1 MASKNEIDAFY
12 VRPRFDY
19 ASLDASAA
27 AKAQKSAKRIRSFEK
42 AAAIDIGRELLA
54 IKDALPHG
62 RFLPWIEAEFG
73 YSRRTATNMMAVAT
87 TFCDTWEAV
96 SHLPPTVL
104 YQLAAPSTP
113 DAVREAVVRS
123 EPGKL
128 ADPNAVKRAISRARD
143 PDKARITEN
152 KRQSDVLAKQ
162 EARHAESAKRRIELG
177 RGIAALEFLREKL
190 SQEDFLAFQKLVRR
204 TTPGDLHYLVRT
216 EAVTVTAS
224 TSKRTID
231 RRAETRAACTR

>member
-1 MASKNEIDAFY
+1 MASRNEIDAYY

-27 AKAQKSAKRIRSFEK
+27 AKAQQSAKRIRSFEK

-62 RFLPWIEAEFG
+62 RFLPWVEAEFG
-73 YSRRTATNMMAVAT
+73 YSRRTATNMMAVAS
-87 TFCDTWEAV
+87 TFGDTWESV
-96 SHLPPTVL
+96 SHLPATVL

-123 EPGKL
+123 ESGKL
-128 ADPNAVKRAISRARD
+128 ADPAAVKRAIAKARN
-143 PDKARITEN
+143 PDKARIAEN
-152 KRQSDVLAKQ
+152 KRQSDALAKQ
-162 EARHAESAKRRIELG
+162 EASHAKRARRDREFSYGSASLV
-177 RGIAALEFLREKL
+177 FLREKL

-204 TTPGDLHYLVRT
+204 TSPGDLHYLVRT
-216 EAVTVTAS
+216 EAMTA
-224 TSKRTID
+224 TART
-231 RRAETRAACTR
+231 